1 MLYIRGNNW
10 YDSRNDLLMKVR
22 IVTISGS
29 TLYGSLVGEEVTA
42 LSPREGLYWVMN
54 NGDSFI
60 RYLQPNGQEVL
71 LNKSAILNIAED
83 TYD

>member
-1 MLYIRGNNW
+1 
-10 YDSRNDLLMKVR
+10 MKVR
-22 IVTISGS
+22 IVTTSGNAM
-29 TLYGSLVGEEVTA
+29 YGSLLGEEATT
-42 LSPREGLYWVMN
+42 LSAREGLYWVMN
-54 NGDSFI
+54 NDDKFI